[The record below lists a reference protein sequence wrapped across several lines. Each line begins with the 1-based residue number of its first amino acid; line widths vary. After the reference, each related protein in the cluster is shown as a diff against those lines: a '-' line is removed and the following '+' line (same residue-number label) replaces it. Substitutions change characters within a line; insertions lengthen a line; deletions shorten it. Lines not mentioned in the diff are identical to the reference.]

1 MKHFRESVL
10 VVASALVAMVG
21 MHALLSAPADA
32 QVGGGVLRGQ
42 GGPGGLARF
51 RDCEVEVHTR
61 ATPDRLQA
69 NGKSSYANGVRR
81 LDSIITSV
89 KGRVADVD
97 ENGMLITTEG
107 QRTWIHVDH
116 IAVVEERVR

>member
-1 MKHFRESVL
+1 MKHLHEAVL
-10 VVASALVAMVG
+10 VGAGALVAILG
-21 MHALLSAPADA
+21 MHALSSAPADA
-32 QVGGGVLRGQ
+32 QVGGGVSR
-42 GGPGGLARF
+42 GPGGLARF
-51 RDCEVEVHTR
+51 RDSEVEVHTR
-61 ATPDRLQA
+61 ATPDRLQQ

-116 IAVVEERVR
+116 IAVVEDRVR

>member
-1 MKHFRESVL
+1 MVG
-10 VVASALVAMVG
+10 AGALVAVLGLHMG
-21 MHALLSAPADA
+21 SPGAAEA
-32 QVGGGVLRGQ
+32 QVGAPARGAAAA

-51 RDCEVEVHTR
+51 RDSEVEVHTR
-61 ATPDRLQA
+61 ATPDRLQQ

-97 ENGMLITTEG
+97 ENGILITTEG